1 MPSGFACDMSSGKCV
16 HHHLS
21 AGGKTSDLH
30 LADLKMSEI
39 LPATPTSTSHEMGEI
54 RPATPTSTSQELGEI
69 RPTTPTSTSQE
80 MSEIRPAGGFCKDG
94 KWCEHKCCY
103 NSTGQTVGC
112 CKFRNGNFYEFCF

>member
-1 MPSGFACDMSSGKCV
+1 MSSGKCV

-54 RPATPTSTSQELGEI
+54 RPATPTSTSQEMG
-69 RPTTPTSTSQE
+69 
-80 MSEIRPAGGFCKDG
+80 EIRPAGGFCKDG

-112 CKFRNGNFYEFCF
+112 CKFRNGNFHEFCFET